1 MTAIHASSAIP
12 SGRLRIRNGTP
23 GTSFPTKRVLLKR
36 VIRAPLNHSRGQ
48 KRGYV
53 PAFSCFLCKKCL
65 NSSTMTLHD
74 GIGIATLASSP
85 SICTFAK
92 VSRFAD
98 LAKASVLG
106 NLTNPEELMATATK
120 KAATPAAKKAPATVK
135 KAAAPAAKKA
145 AVASPLKPIKD
156 SFTKAS
162 LALHLAERA
171 GVEPKTAKA
180 LMAALEETVLA
191 SVHKKGAKEF
201 TLPGLLKVVAQ
212 DVPAKKRRFG
222 KDPFSGEDKWFAA
235 KPASVRLKV
244 RPLKKL
250 KDAAL

>member
-1 MTAIHASSAIP
+1 MATTSATKAAAKP
-12 SGRLRIRNGTP
+12 APKKAVTP
-23 GTSFPTKRVLLKR
+23 VE
-36 VIRAPLNHSRGQ
+36 
-48 KRGYV
+48 
-53 PAFSCFLCKKCL
+53 KK
-65 NSSTMTLHD
+65 
-74 GIGIATLASSP
+74 
-85 SICTFAK
+85 
-92 VSRFAD
+92 
-98 LAKASVLG
+98 AKAS
-106 NLTNPEELMATATK
+106 P
-120 KAATPAAKKAPATVK
+120 VK
-135 KAAAPAAKKA
+135 KAAAPVTKKA
-145 AVASPLKPIKD
+145 VAATPLKPIKD

-162 LALHLAERA
+162 LTIHLAERA
-171 GVEPKTAKA
+171 GVEPKAAKA

-212 DVPAKKRRFG
+212 DVPAKKKRFG